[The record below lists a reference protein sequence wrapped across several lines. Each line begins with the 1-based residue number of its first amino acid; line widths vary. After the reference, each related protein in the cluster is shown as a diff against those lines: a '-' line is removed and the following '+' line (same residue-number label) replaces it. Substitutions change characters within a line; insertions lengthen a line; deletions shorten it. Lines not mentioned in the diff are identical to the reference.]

1 MAWSPARFDLA
12 TFTQVQVLGLTATD
26 DALKGFNGGFA
37 SGGYGYVVP
46 RHARSRSI
54 DPFRCT
60 MRCFAQSMTPSGF
73 TSKF

>member
-46 RHARSRSI
+46 CLA
-54 DPFRCT
+54 
-60 MRCFAQSMTPSGF
+60 
-73 TSKF
+73 

>member
-46 RHARSRSI
+46 RHARSRSRSVSI
-54 DPFRCT
+54 HAAVLRTVHD
-60 MRCFAQSMTPSGF
+60 SGF
-73 TSKF
+73 TTKF